1 MRARYG
7 VSDGGRARRSR
18 GRDRR
23 DRGQSGSADEG
34 TYEVRVS
41 FTEDTESYTPIVT
54 MGSSRSRLTVTT
66 TGQGSVEVYN
76 DISHSGP

>member
-34 TYEVRVS
+34 RVS
-41 FTEDTESYTPIVT
+41 FTEDTESYTPIVA
-54 MGSSRSRLTVTT
+54 MGNSRSRLTVTT